1 MISKKRNKMTLAEKL
16 EEMVKIIKSI
26 ESDDPVVSAIMLEGF
41 GFSLNLIAAKVE
53 NPNNDARD
61 ISEQLEIMSKILGIS
76 IKDVVEYIVQQNSGD
91 VTSDKEA
98 DQATLEFITSD
109 LDDYE
114 KFLAQNKAKEDLDF
128 LNKVI

>member
-1 MISKKRNKMTLAEKL
+1 MTLAEKL

>member
-1 MISKKRNKMTLAEKL
+1 MKSLADKL
-16 EEMVKIIKSI
+16 LEIDTIIRSTA
-26 ESDDPVVSAIMLEGF
+26 SDDPVVMNILMEGF
-41 GFSLNLIAAKVE
+41 GLSLNLISANVE
-53 NPNNDARD
+53 NAGKDTMD
-61 ISEQLEIMSKILGIS
+61 ISEHLEIITKVLGIS
-76 IKDVVEYIVQQNSGD
+76 LNDVVNYILNSNG
-91 VTSDKEA
+91 SDKEA

>member
-1 MISKKRNKMTLAEKL
+1 MILKKRNKMQTLADKL
-16 EEMVKIIKSI
+16 IEIEKIIRSTA
-26 ESDDPVVSAIMLEGF
+26 SDDPVVMNILMEGF
-41 GFSLNLIAAKVE
+41 GLSLNLIAANVE
-53 NPNNDARD
+53 NAGKDTMD
-61 ISEQLEIMSKILGIS
+61 ISEHLDIITKVLGIS
-76 IKDVVEYIVQQNSGD
+76 VKDIVGHILNSGN
-91 VTSDKEA
+91 TESDKEA